1 MDSATVLERL
11 REMGTEQN
19 RKVYPRHG
27 LGNNVLGVSFA
38 NIGKL
43 RKAIKK
49 DQAIADEL
57 WETGI
62 FEPQTLACMVAD
74 AAAFNEAKV
83 ERWAREASSH
93 GVADEVAKQIAV
105 KTPWALT
112 LARKWIASHN
122 PLLQRAGWTSYAL
135 LAMSDEIP
143 DKELASAI
151 EVIEHDIHHSEN
163 RTKEGMNNALIA
175 IGGSRATLRNA
186 AVAAAERIG
195 KVEVDHGQ
203 TNCKTPFAV
212 PYIEKMWAR
221 RG

>member
-1 MDSATVLERL
+1 MDTATVLEQL

-27 LGNNVLGVSFA
+27 LGDNVIGVSFA

-49 DQAIADEL
+49 DQAIADGL
-57 WETGI
+57 WDTGI

-74 AAAFNEAKV
+74 VATFDEAKV

-105 KTPWALT
+105 KTPWAPA
-112 LARKWIASHN
+112 LARNWIASDN
-122 PLLQRAGWTSYAL
+122 PNLQRAGWTAYAL
-135 LAMSDEIP
+135 LAMSDDVP
-143 DKELASAI
+143 DEEFVAAMD
-151 EVIEHDIHHSEN
+151 VIERDIHGSAN

-175 IGGSRATLRNA
+175 IGGSRGALRGA

-195 KVEVDHGQ
+195 KVNVDHGQ
-203 TNCKTPFAV
+203 TNCKTPYAV

>member
-1 MDSATVLERL
+1 
-11 REMGTEQN
+11 
-19 RKVYPRHG
+19 
-27 LGNNVLGVSFA
+27 
-38 NIGKL
+38 
-43 RKAIKK
+43 
-49 DQAIADEL
+49 
-57 WETGI
+57 
-62 FEPQTLACMVAD
+62 MVAD
-74 AAAFNEAKV
+74 VAAFDEAKV

-112 LARKWIASHN
+112 LAREWIASQN

-135 LAMSDEIP
+135 LAMSDEVP

-151 EVIEHDIHHSEN
+151 EVIEHEIHRSEN